1 MDPDTISHEVIST
14 CTAIEKLLTEAKEKS
29 KDLSSF
35 VETQLG
41 PSFGPAIGI
50 YANLFKAL
58 AVKDRTEFER
68 KMKLNIRHSS
78 VEESFDNLLS
88 LESSWNKFLTAVDA
102 ELHGPAITAAAT
114 EGEKIKADIH
124 LTNARTGEETSLP
137 SLLNQSG
144 HDYVHLVLL
153 RHFA

>member
-1 MDPDTISHEVIST
+1 MDPDTISHEVFST
-14 CTAIEKLLTEAKEKS
+14 CTEIEKLLTEAKEKS

-68 KMKLNIRHSS
+68 KLKLNIRHAS
-78 VEESFDNLLS
+78 VEEAFDNLLS
-88 LESSWNKFLTAVDA
+88 VESSWNKFLTAVDT

-114 EGEKIKADIH
+114 VGQNIQADIQ

-137 SLLNQSG
+137 SLLDQSG

>member
-1 MDPDTISHEVIST
+1 VSHILTRYDTVDIF
-14 CTAIEKLLTEAKEKS
+14 L
-29 KDLSSF
+29 
-35 VETQLG
+35 
-41 PSFGPAIGI
+41 
-50 YANLFKAL
+50 
-58 AVKDRTEFER
+58 
-68 KMKLNIRHSS
+68 